1 MYCIIGANGFLGSY
15 ILKSILNKTQERVV
29 ACCRDISLVG
39 DTLKDERITWK
50 NLDICDFDAVNSF
63 CNEYKDEDK
72 KIVYLA
78 AYHNPDL
85 VEKNP
90 RIAWNTNITALSF
103 FLNAMENVSA
113 FYYPSSDSV
122 YGNSIDGKIF
132 KEDDKTNPVNTY
144 GKQKALA
151 EKIVNTYG
159 YQVVRYPF
167 LIGTSLLSSKKH
179 FYDYIVENL
188 RSGDGMDMFSD
199 SYRSTISFRQAAD
212 YLVDLIEM
220 GDKHPI
226 VNISSDKA
234 LSKYDVGIIIAE
246 KLGVDKNLVR
256 AIKVEDSEGIFVA
269 KRASSTIMDNKLL
282 KSIFK
287 LEEISLEI

>member
-15 ILKSILNKTQERVV
+15 ILKSILNKTQERIV

-63 CNEYKDEDK
+63 CNEYKNEDK

-188 RSGDGMDMFSD
+188 KSGDGMDMFSD

-220 GDKHPI
+220 GDKHPV
-226 VNISSDKA
+226 VNISSDKSM
-234 LSKYDVGIIIAE
+234 SKYDVGIIIAD
-246 KLGVDKNLVR
+246 KLGVDKSLVR

-287 LEEISLEI
+287 LDEINLEI

>member
-212 YLVDLIEM
+212 YIVDLIEM
-220 GDKHPI
+220 GDKHPV

-234 LSKYDVGIIIAE
+234 LSKYDVGIIIAG

-269 KRASSTIMDNKLL
+269 KRASSTMMDNKLL

-287 LEEISLEI
+287 LSEI

>member
-29 ACCRDISLVG
+29 ACCRYISLVG

-50 NLDICDFDAVNSF
+50 NLDICDFDAVNNF

-220 GDKHPI
+220 GDKHPV

-234 LSKYDVGIIIAE
+234 LSKYDVGIIIAG

-287 LEEISLEI
+287 LNEISLEI

>member
-15 ILKSILNKTQERVV
+15 ILKSILEKTDENIV

-39 DTLKDERITWK
+39 DSLKDKRITWK
-50 NLDICDFDAVNSF
+50 SLDICDFEAVNSF
-63 CNEYKDEDK
+63 CKKYIDEDK
-72 KIVYLA
+72 KVVYLA

-90 RIAWNTNITALSF
+90 RIAWNTNIIALSF

-132 KEDDKTNPVNTY
+132 NEDDDTNPVNTY

-151 EKIVNTYG
+151 ERIVTTYG

-167 LIGTSLLSSKKH
+167 LIGTSLLTSKKH

-188 RSGDGMDMFSD
+188 KSKDGMDMFSD
-199 SYRSTISFRQAAD
+199 SYRSTISFKQAAD
-212 YLVDLIEM
+212 YLVELIEM
-220 GDKHPI
+220 KDKHPI

-234 LSKYDVGIIIAE
+234 LSKYEVGLIIAN
-246 KLGVDKNLVR
+246 KLGLDESLVR
-256 AIKVEDSEGIFVA
+256 PVKVEDSEGIFVA
-269 KRASSTIMDNKLL
+269 KRASSTIMNNKLL
-282 KSIFK
+282 KSIFN
-287 LEEISLEI
+287 LDEICLEI

>member
-103 FLNAMENVSA
+103 FLNAMENVRA
-113 FYYPSSDSV
+113 FYYPSSDSI

-220 GDKHPI
+220 GDKHPV

-234 LSKYDVGIIIAE
+234 LSKYDVGIIIAG

-287 LEEISLEI
+287 LNEVSLEI

>member
-220 GDKHPI
+220 GDKHPV

-234 LSKYDVGIIIAE
+234 LSKYDVGIIIAG
-246 KLGVDKNLVR
+246 KLGVDKSLVR

-287 LEEISLEI
+287 LNEISLEI

>member
-103 FLNAMENVSA
+103 FLNAMENVRA

-132 KEDDKTNPVNTY
+132 K
-144 GKQKALA
+144 
-151 EKIVNTYG
+151 
-159 YQVVRYPF
+159 
-167 LIGTSLLSSKKH
+167 
-179 FYDYIVENL
+179 
-188 RSGDGMDMFSD
+188 
-199 SYRSTISFRQAAD
+199 
-212 YLVDLIEM
+212 
-220 GDKHPI
+220 
-226 VNISSDKA
+226 
-234 LSKYDVGIIIAE
+234 
-246 KLGVDKNLVR
+246 
-256 AIKVEDSEGIFVA
+256 
-269 KRASSTIMDNKLL
+269 
-282 KSIFK
+282 
-287 LEEISLEI
+287 

>member
-103 FLNAMENVSA
+103 FLNAMENVRA

-132 KEDDKTNPVNTY
+132 KEDDKANPVNTY

-220 GDKHPI
+220 GDKHPV

-234 LSKYDVGIIIAE
+234 LSKYDVGIIIAG

-287 LEEISLEI
+287 LNEVSLEI

>member
-15 ILKSILNKTQERVV
+15 ILKSILEKTDESIVS
-29 ACCRDISLVG
+29 CCRDISLVG
-39 DTLKDERITWK
+39 DSLKDERITWK
-50 NLDICDFDAVNSF
+50 SLDICDFDAVNSF
-63 CNEYKDEDK
+63 CKEYIDEDK
-72 KIVYLA
+72 KVVYLA

-90 RIAWNTNITALSF
+90 RIAWNTNIIALSF

-132 KEDDKTNPVNTY
+132 DEDDDTNPVNTY

-151 EKIVNTYG
+151 ERIVTTYG

-167 LIGTSLLSSKKH
+167 LIGTSLLTSKKH

-188 RSGDGMDMFSD
+188 KSKDGMDMFSD
-199 SYRSTISFRQAAD
+199 SYRSTISFKQAAD
-212 YLVDLIEM
+212 YLVELIEM
-220 GDKHPI
+220 KDKHPI

-234 LSKYDVGIIIAE
+234 LSKYEVGLIIAK
-246 KLGVDKNLVR
+246 KLGLDESLVR
-256 AIKVEDSEGIFVA
+256 PVKVEDSEGIFVV
-269 KRASSTIMDNKLL
+269 KRASSTIMNNKLL
-282 KSIFK
+282 KSIFN
-287 LEEISLEI
+287 LDEICLEI

>member
-103 FLNAMENVSA
+103 FLNAMENVRA

-220 GDKHPI
+220 GDKHPV

-234 LSKYDVGIIIAE
+234 LSKYDVGIIIAG

-287 LEEISLEI
+287 LNEVSLEI

>member
-39 DTLKDERITWK
+39 DALKDERITWK

-63 CNEYKDEDK
+63 CNEYKSEDK

-103 FLNAMENVSA
+103 FLNTMENVSA

-122 YGNSIDGKIF
+122 YGNSIDGKVF

-220 GDKHPI
+220 GDKHPV
-226 VNISSDKA
+226 VNISSDKS
-234 LSKYDVGIIIAE
+234 LSKYDVGIIIAD
-246 KLGVDKNLVR
+246 KLGVDKSLVR

-287 LEEISLEI
+287 LSEISLEI

>member
-212 YLVDLIEM
+212 YLVDLIEI
-220 GDKHPI
+220 GDKHPV

-234 LSKYDVGIIIAE
+234 LSKYDVGIIIAG

-287 LEEISLEI
+287 LNEISLEI

>member
-50 NLDICDFDAVNSF
+50 NLDICNFDAVNSF
-63 CNEYKDEDK
+63 CNEYKSEDK

-122 YGNSIDGKIF
+122 YGNSIDGKVF

-179 FYDYIVENL
+179 FYDYIVESL
-188 RSGDGMDMFSD
+188 KSGDGMDMFSD

-220 GDKHPI
+220 GDKHPV

-234 LSKYDVGIIIAE
+234 LSKYDVGIIIAG
-246 KLGVDKNLVR
+246 KIGADKNLVR

-287 LEEISLEI
+287 LDEINLEI

>member
-103 FLNAMENVSA
+103 FLNAMENVRA

-220 GDKHPI
+220 GDKHPV

-234 LSKYDVGIIIAE
+234 LSKYDVGIIIAG

-287 LEEISLEI
+287 LDEINLEI

>member
-63 CNEYKDEDK
+63 CNEYKNEDK

-103 FLNAMENVSA
+103 FLNAMENVRA

-220 GDKHPI
+220 GDKHPV

-234 LSKYDVGIIIAE
+234 LSKYDVGIIIAG

-287 LEEISLEI
+287 LNEVSLEI

>member
-63 CNEYKDEDK
+63 SNEYKDEDK

-103 FLNAMENVSA
+103 FLNAMENVRA

-122 YGNSIDGKIF
+122 YGNSIDGKVF

-220 GDKHPI
+220 GDKHPV

-234 LSKYDVGIIIAE
+234 LSKYDVGIIIAG

-287 LEEISLEI
+287 LNEVSLEI

>member
-220 GDKHPI
+220 GDKHPV

-234 LSKYDVGIIIAE
+234 LSKYDVGIIITG

-287 LEEISLEI
+287 LNEVSLEI

>member
-15 ILKSILNKTQERVV
+15 ILKSILNKTQERIV

-63 CNEYKDEDK
+63 CNEYKNEDK

-122 YGNSIDGKIF
+122 YGNSIDGKVF

-234 LSKYDVGIIIAE
+234 LSKYDVGIIIAG
-246 KLGVDKNLVR
+246 KLGLDKNLVR

-269 KRASSTIMDNKLL
+269 KRASSTMMDNKLL

-287 LEEISLEI
+287 LSEINLEI

>member
-103 FLNAMENVSA
+103 FLNAMENVRA

-122 YGNSIDGKIF
+122 YGNSIDGKVF

-220 GDKHPI
+220 GDKHPV

-234 LSKYDVGIIIAE
+234 LSKYDVGIIIAG

-287 LEEISLEI
+287 LNEVSLEI

>member
-15 ILKSILNKTQERVV
+15 ILKSILDKTQERVI

-39 DTLKDERITWK
+39 DTLKDKRITWK

-63 CNEYKDEDK
+63 CNEYKNEDK

-103 FLNAMENVSA
+103 FINAMENVSA

-122 YGNSIDGKIF
+122 YGNSIDGKVF

-167 LIGTSLLSSKKH
+167 LIGTSLLSAKKH
-179 FYDYIVENL
+179 FYDSIVENL
-188 RSGDGMDMFSD
+188 KSGDGMDMFSD
-199 SYRSTISFRQAAD
+199 SYRSTISFKQAAD
-212 YLVDLIEM
+212 YLVDLIEK

-256 AIKVEDSEGIFVA
+256 AIKVEDSKGIFVA

-287 LEEISLEI
+287 LEEISLKI

>member
-50 NLDICDFDAVNSF
+50 NLDICDFDAVNNF

-220 GDKHPI
+220 GDKHPV

-234 LSKYDVGIIIAE
+234 LSKYDVGIIIAG

-287 LEEISLEI
+287 LNEISLEI

>member
-39 DTLKDERITWK
+39 DTLKDERIIWK

-220 GDKHPI
+220 GDKHPV

-234 LSKYDVGIIIAE
+234 LSKYDVGIIIAG

-287 LEEISLEI
+287 LNEISLEI

>member
-39 DTLKDERITWK
+39 DTLKDKRITWK

-63 CNEYKDEDK
+63 CNEYKSEDK

-122 YGNSIDGKIF
+122 YGNSTDGKVF
-132 KEDDKTNPVNTY
+132 KEDDKTDPVNTY

-167 LIGTSLLSSKKH
+167 LIGTSLLSEKKH
-179 FYDYIVENL
+179 FYDHIVENL
-188 RSGDGMDMFSD
+188 KSGEGMDMFSD
-199 SYRSTISFRQAAD
+199 SYRSTISFKQAAD

-220 GDKHPI
+220 GDKHPV

-234 LSKYDVGIIIAE
+234 LSKYDVGIIIAG
-246 KLGVDKNLVR
+246 KIGVDKSLVR

-287 LEEISLEI
+287 LDEIHLEI

>member
-39 DTLKDERITWK
+39 DTLKDKRITWK

-63 CNEYKDEDK
+63 CNEYKNEDK
-72 KIVYLA
+72 KVVYLA

-122 YGNSIDGKIF
+122 YGNSIDGKVF

-167 LIGTSLLSSKKH
+167 LIGTSLLYAKKH
-179 FYDYIVENL
+179 FYDYIVDNL
-188 RSGDGMDMFSD
+188 KSGDGMDMFSD

-220 GDKHPI
+220 GDKHPV

-287 LEEISLEI
+287 LNEISLEI

>member
-167 LIGTSLLSSKKH
+167 LIGTSLLLSKKH

-220 GDKHPI
+220 GDKHPV

-234 LSKYDVGIIIAE
+234 LSKYDVGIIIAG

-287 LEEISLEI
+287 LNEISLEI

>member
-103 FLNAMENVSA
+103 FLNAMENVRA

-220 GDKHPI
+220 GDRHPV

-234 LSKYDVGIIIAE
+234 LSKYDVGIIIAG

-287 LEEISLEI
+287 LNEVSLEI

>member
-63 CNEYKDEDK
+63 CNEYKNEDK

-220 GDKHPI
+220 GDKHPV

-234 LSKYDVGIIIAE
+234 LSKYDVGIIIAG

-287 LEEISLEI
+287 LNEVSLEI

>member
-15 ILKSILNKTQERVV
+15 ILKSILNKTKERIV

-63 CNEYKDEDK
+63 CNEYENEDK

-122 YGNSIDGKIF
+122 YGNSIDGKVF

-220 GDKHPI
+220 GDKHPV

-234 LSKYDVGIIIAE
+234 LSKYDVGIIIAG

-269 KRASSTIMDNKLL
+269 KRASSTMMDNKLL

-287 LEEISLEI
+287 LGEINLEI

>member
-220 GDKHPI
+220 GDKHPV

-234 LSKYDVGIIIAE
+234 LSKYDVGIIIAG

-287 LEEISLEI
+287 LNEVSLEI

>member
-122 YGNSIDGKIF
+122 YGNSTDGKIF

-220 GDKHPI
+220 GDKHPV

-234 LSKYDVGIIIAE
+234 LSKYDVGIIIAG

-287 LEEISLEI
+287 LNEVSLEI

>member
-15 ILKSILNKTQERVV
+15 ILKSILEKTDENIV

-39 DTLKDERITWK
+39 DSLKDERITWK
-50 NLDICDFDAVNSF
+50 SLDICDFEAVNSF
-63 CNEYKDEDK
+63 CKKYIDEDK
-72 KIVYLA
+72 KVVYLA

-90 RIAWNTNITALSF
+90 KIAWNTNIIALSF

-132 KEDDKTNPVNTY
+132 NEDDDTNPVNTY

-151 EKIVNTYG
+151 ERIVTTYG

-167 LIGTSLLSSKKH
+167 LIGTSLLTSKKH

-188 RSGDGMDMFSD
+188 KSKDGMDMFSD
-199 SYRSTISFRQAAD
+199 SYRSTISFKQAAD
-212 YLVDLIEM
+212 YLVELIEM
-220 GDKHPI
+220 KDKHPI

-234 LSKYDVGIIIAE
+234 LSKYEVGLIIAN
-246 KLGVDKNLVR
+246 KLGLDESLVR
-256 AIKVEDSEGIFVA
+256 PVKVEDSEGIFVA
-269 KRASSTIMDNKLL
+269 KRASSTIMNNKLL
-282 KSIFK
+282 KSIFN
-287 LEEISLEI
+287 LDEICLEI

>member
-15 ILKSILNKTQERVV
+15 ILTSILKKTKERII

-39 DTLKDERITWK
+39 DKLKDERITWK
-50 NLDICDFDAVNSF
+50 NLDICDFNTVNSF
-63 CNEYKDEDK
+63 CNEYKEEDK

-90 RIAWNTNITALSF
+90 TIAWNTNITALSF

-122 YGNSIDGKIF
+122 YGNSIDGKVF

-151 EKIVNTYG
+151 EKMVNTYG

-167 LIGTSLLSSKKH
+167 LIGTSLLSAKKH
-179 FYDYIVENL
+179 FYDSIVENL

-220 GDKHPI
+220 GDKHPV

-234 LSKYDVGIIIAE
+234 LSKYDVGILIAG
-246 KLGVDKNLVR
+246 KIGVDKNLVR
-256 AIKVEDSEGIFVA
+256 AIKVGDSDGIFVA

-287 LEEISLEI
+287 LDEIHLEI

>member
-15 ILKSILNKTQERVV
+15 ILKSILNKTQERIV

-220 GDKHPI
+220 GDKHPV

-234 LSKYDVGIIIAE
+234 LSKYDVGIIIAD
-246 KLGVDKNLVR
+246 KLGVDKSLVR

-287 LEEISLEI
+287 LNEISLEI

>member
-212 YLVDLIEM
+212 YIVDLIEM
-220 GDKHPI
+220 GDKHPV

-234 LSKYDVGIIIAE
+234 LSKYDVGIIIAG

-269 KRASSTIMDNKLL
+269 KRASSAIMDNKLL

-287 LEEISLEI
+287 LNEINLEI

>member
-15 ILKSILNKTQERVV
+15 ILKSILEKTDENIV

-39 DTLKDERITWK
+39 DSLKDKRITWK
-50 NLDICDFDAVNSF
+50 SLDICDFEAVNSF
-63 CNEYKDEDK
+63 CKKYIDEHK
-72 KIVYLA
+72 KVVYLA

-90 RIAWNTNITALSF
+90 RIAWNTNIIALSF

-122 YGNSIDGKIF
+122 YGNSIDGKVF
-132 KEDDKTNPVNTY
+132 NEEDKTNPVNTY

-151 EKIVNTYG
+151 ERIVTTYG

-167 LIGTSLLSSKKH
+167 LIGTSLLTSKKH

-188 RSGDGMDMFSD
+188 KSKEGMDMFSD
-199 SYRSTISFRQAAD
+199 SYRSTISFKQAAD

-234 LSKYDVGIIIAE
+234 LSKYEVGLIIAN
-246 KLGVDKNLVR
+246 KLGLDESLVR
-256 AIKVEDSEGIFVA
+256 PVKVEDSEGIFVA
-269 KRASSTIMDNKLL
+269 KRASSTIMNNKLL
-282 KSIFK
+282 KSIFS
-287 LEEISLEI
+287 LDEIRLEI

>member
-15 ILKSILNKTQERVV
+15 ILKSILNKTQERIV

-122 YGNSIDGKIF
+122 YGNSIDGKVF

-220 GDKHPI
+220 GDKHPV

-234 LSKYDVGIIIAE
+234 LSKYDVGIIIAG

-287 LEEISLEI
+287 LNEISLEI